1 MRTFSK
7 TAAAAI
13 VLGTMGLSAI
23 APVAY
28 AQDQTQ
34 TQAPVAKPAPG
45 DKAMQP
51 RRDGNPRLHASRD
64 QRRGGMMGPGIL
76 NLVCSPRGAER
87 LEHVFVAVSHR
98 AAITDAQKPAFD
110 ALKTAALT
118 AQTEYADTC
127 KASFDAIR
135 ADGKPDPIK
144 ALQARL
150 AVDSARV
157 EALTAM
163 LPKIEDFYKTLT
175 PEQKAALQPSRR
187 QGMNNDHRQGNDRNG
202 RHHQQR
208 GVHPQTTDQLVPAP
222 AVDGTKDVQG

>member
-1 MRTFSK
+1 
-7 TAAAAI
+7 
-13 VLGTMGLSAI
+13 
-23 APVAY
+23 
-28 AQDQTQ
+28 
-34 TQAPVAKPAPG
+34 
-45 DKAMQP
+45 
-51 RRDGNPRLHASRD
+51 
-64 QRRGGMMGPGIL
+64 MMGPSML

-110 ALKTAALT
+110 ALKTAALS
-118 AQTEYADTC
+118 AQTDYADTC

-157 EALTAM
+157 EALTAI

-175 PEQKAALQPSRR
+175 PEQKTALQPSRR
-187 QGMNNDHRQGNDRNG
+187 QGMNNERHWGNDRNG
-202 RHHQQR
+202 RHHQR
-208 GVHPQTTDQLVPAP
+208 PQTTDQVAP
-222 AVDGTKDVQG
+222 AAPTGDSTGKVEG